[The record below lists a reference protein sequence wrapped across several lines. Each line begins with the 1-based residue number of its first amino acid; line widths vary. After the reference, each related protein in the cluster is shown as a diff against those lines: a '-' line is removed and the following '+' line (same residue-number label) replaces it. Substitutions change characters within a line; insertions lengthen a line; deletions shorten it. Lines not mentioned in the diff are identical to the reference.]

1 MKNKKQKT
9 NFDVVS
15 VGSCTIDCFVKL
27 PVELNKI
34 KKGSKVLIDDI
45 HLVTGGG
52 GTNVAVGLSRLGL
65 DTGFIGEV
73 GEDLPAHMIRQE
85 LEREGVSFLVKQ
97 HSRHPTAYSVVLES
111 KGKDRSILV
120 YKGASSYLHTT
131 ELPKTLSTDWF
142 YFASVMG
149 SSFKTM
155 EKIASVAE
163 KSRIDI
169 YFNPSSYMV
178 EQGKDFL
185 NKVISATTILAMNKE
200 EAQLLLN
207 VKSEKTEQLLIGL
220 ARLGPSINIIT
231 DGKKGVIVYANNK
244 FYSGRANNIKVVDT
258 TGAGDAFGAG
268 FLAGFILEQNKN
280 FDERIKKAIKLGIY
294 NAESVIQEIGAKKG
308 LLRKR
313 NAVKLLQDC

>member
-1 MKNKKQKT
+1 M
-9 NFDVVS
+9 FDVIC

-27 PVELNKI
+27 PVELSKI

-73 GEDLPAHMIRQE
+73 GEDLPAHMIKQD
-85 LEREGVSFLVKQ
+85 LEREGVRFLVKQ
-97 HSRHPTAYSVVLES
+97 HSRHPTAYSIVLES
-111 KGKDRSILV
+111 NGKDRSILV
-120 YKGASSYLHTT
+120 YKGASSYLQTA
-131 ELPKTLSTDWF
+131 EIPKKLSTEWF

-155 EKIASVAE
+155 ERMAGIAKKKGIKV
-163 KSRIDI
+163 

-178 EQGKDFL
+178 EQGKKFL
-185 NKVISATTILAMNKE
+185 EKVLSATTILAMNKE

-207 VKSEKTEQLLIGL
+207 TKTSDTKQLLVGL
-220 ARLGPSINIIT
+220 AKIGPSISIIT
-231 DGKKGVIVYANNK
+231 DGKKGVLVYAGNK
-244 FYSGRANNIKVVDT
+244 FYSGKANNIKVVDT

-268 FLAGFILEQNKN
+268 FLAGVMLEQKSKQNKN
-280 FDERIKKAIKLGIY
+280 FDERIKKAILLGIC

-308 LLRKR
+308 LLRKKD
-313 NAVKLLQDC
+313 AAKLLQAC